1 VLPGPLAP
9 PAHASARS
17 QRRRVPRF
25 VVAGLALIALGVA
38 GAMLWAGAL
47 SPLGYQRFSLLS
59 PDRTFEVERPGTYV
73 VFEEFTGAGR
83 PDLPSPIE
91 VAVVGVDGRPLEVS
105 PLIRPGEQ
113 GAPHAYRV
121 LFEGRAIA
129 QFTVSRPGRYLMRI
143 RVLDPAGLDAGDY
156 RSGIP
161 HTMAVGG
168 DITTT
173 WLGTAWAA
181 LLLGP
186 IPAGAG
192 LALLVV
198 AWRRRRGTHHSRP
211 ARAD

>member
-17 QRRRVPRF
+17 HRRRVSRF

-38 GAMLWAGAL
+38 GAVLWAGAL
-47 SPLGYQRFSLLS
+47 SPLGYQRFSVLS
-59 PDRTFEVERPGTYV
+59 PDRTFEVERPGTYI
-73 VFEEFTGAGR
+73 VFEEFTSAGR

-91 VAVVGVDGRPLEVS
+91 VAVVGHDGRPLEVS
-105 PLIRPGEQ
+105 PLIRPGERA
-113 GAPHAYRV
+113 APHAYRLPV
-121 LFEGRAIA
+121 EGRAVA
-129 QFTVSRPGRYLMRI
+129 QFTVSQPGRYLMRI
-143 RVLDPAGLDAGDY
+143 RVLDPAGFDAGEY
-156 RSGIP
+156 RSALP

-173 WLGTAWAA
+173 WLGTGWAA

-186 IPAGAG
+186 IPVGVG

-198 AWRRRRGTHHSRP
+198 GWRRRRGVHHPRP
-211 ARAD
+211 AGAD